1 MTAVSRDRFT
11 IGYNQLAIFI
21 ELEAVVFTPGECE
34 MKPPAGNG
42 VEKDLPLLL

>member
-1 MTAVSRDRFT
+1 MTSFGSDRL
-11 IGYNQLAIFI
+11 IVRHNKLVIFI
-21 ELEAVVFTPGECE
+21 ELEAVVFAPGERE